1 MTPKLG
7 KKEAS
12 EMVCERVQISD
23 VMDFKAAIIHLLNE
37 LKKEGM
43 NDDNAPSKENVR
55 EFPL

>member
-1 MTPKLG
+1 
-7 KKEAS
+7 
-12 EMVCERVQISD
+12 MVCERVQISD